1 VGRRGGRHARQGL
14 GHTSFSLCRRRKRS
28 FERLRAW
35 KPLFIAAA
43 IGFAFEVLGV
53 KTGFPFGRYVYTQTL
68 GISLLDVPLAIA
80 CAWMVPFA
88 FVRQVARQPLAAAV
102 LLTATDLLIDPVASG
117 VPLTNFAGWFLVS
130 LLIFAWPRKPVTR
143 NLSQRV

>member
-1 VGRRGGRHARQGL
+1 
-14 GHTSFSLCRRRKRS
+14 
-28 FERLRAW
+28 
-35 KPLFIAAA
+35 
-43 IGFAFEVLGV
+43 V

-88 FVRQVARQPLAAAV
+88 FVRQVAPQPLAAAV
-102 LLTATDLLIDPVASG
+102 LLTATDLPIDPVASG

-143 NLSQRV
+143 NLSQRVLGVTILLVFAILATERWRSEIVISYPPCLNLLNRASTINSTGCRR